1 MYIEKGNKINNKL
14 IQVVMDREQIKNAI
28 KELAKS
34 QGMYGRLLQK
44 IEEYPEL
51 LDELEAQNFND
62 VVDMI
67 MYIEC

>member
-1 MYIEKGNKINNKL
+1 
-14 IQVVMDREQIKNAI
+14 MDREQIKNAI

-51 LDELEAQNFND
+51 LDELEAQDFND